1 MLQCR
6 KRRVVGYTSPDN
18 TALEMKDL
26 TQGSVAGHIL
36 QMAAVMVIGMVGQ
49 TLYYLVD
56 LYFVSGLGAQA
67 IAGVSAAGNITF
79 VVLALTQ
86 ILNVGT
92 AALISHAA
100 GRKDK
105 HDANLVFNQSITLS
119 ALVGV
124 FVLVAGYLLTRPFLN
139 LVGADA
145 GTRQAG
151 VTYLYW
157 YMPGL
162 ALQFAMVSM
171 GAALRGTGIV
181 RPTMTVQVLT
191 VLLNVALAPV
201 LIAGWG
207 TGHPLGVAGAG
218 LASTLAIIAAVVM
231 LSWYFERLEKYVRFH
246 REQWSPQLAYWKRIL
261 NIGLPA
267 GGEFAVMFFLMGLMY
282 WLIRGFGS
290 EAQAGYGIGSRVMQ
304 AIFLPAMAVAFS
316 AAPVAGQ
323 NFGAR
328 NAARVR
334 ETFRAAVRLETAIMT
349 VITGFCQ
356 IAPGSLIAAFT
367 HDPQV
372 IGVGTG
378 FLRIISWNFI
388 GTGIIFTCS
397 GMFQAMGNTWPALL
411 SGVSRLVLFAVPAIW
426 LSSRPGFTLSQVW
439 VTSVITIIV
448 QAALSYLLVQHEM
461 RKKLAFSAAPAV
473 PPAVPAV

>member
-1 MLQCR
+1 
-6 KRRVVGYTSPDN
+6 
-18 TALEMKDL
+18 MKDL
-26 TQGSVAGHIL
+26 TQGSIVSHIL

-56 LYFVSGLGAQA
+56 LYFVSGLGPQA

-79 VVLALTQ
+79 VILALTQ

-92 AALISHAA
+92 GALISHAA
-100 GRKDK
+100 GRKDQR
-105 HDANLVFNQSITLS
+105 DANLVFNQSITLS

-124 FVLVAGYLLTRPFLN
+124 FVLVAGYLLTRPYLN
-139 LVGADA
+139 LVGADT

-151 VTYLYW
+151 ITYLYW
-157 YMPGL
+157 FMPGL

-191 VLLNVALAPV
+191 VLLNVVLAPV

-218 LASTLAIIAAVVM
+218 LASTLAIVAAVGM
-231 LSWYFERLEKYVRFH
+231 LTWYFERLEKYVTFNSK
-246 REQWSPQLAYWKRIL
+246 QWRPELVYWKRIL

-267 GGEFAVMFFLMGLMY
+267 GGEFFLMFILMGLTY
-282 WLIRGFGS
+282 WLIRDFGS
-290 EAQAGYGIGSRVMQ
+290 DAQAGYGIGSRVMQ
-304 AIFLPAMAVAFS
+304 SIFLPAMAVAFS

-328 NAARVR
+328 NAERVR
-334 ETFRAAVRLETAIMT
+334 ATLRAALLLESAVM
-349 VITGFCQ
+349 VIILVLCQ
-356 IAPGSLIAAFT
+356 IAPAALIAAFS
-367 HDPQV
+367 HEPQV
-372 IGVGTG
+372 ITVGTD

-411 SGVSRLVLFAVPAIW
+411 SGVSRLVIFSIPAVW
-426 LSSRPGFTLSQVW
+426 LSRQPGFTLREVW
-439 VTSVITIIV
+439 VISVVTVLV
-448 QAALSYLLVQHEM
+448 QAVLSYVLVQAEM
-461 RKKLAFSAAPAV
+461 RKRLTFAATPAV
-473 PPAVPAV
+473 NPPAAAL

>member
-1 MLQCR
+1 MA
-6 KRRVVGYTSPDN
+6 RR
-18 TALEMKDL
+18 MKDL
-26 TQGSVAGHIL
+26 TQGSITGHIL

-56 LYFVSGLGAQA
+56 LYFVSGLGPQA
-67 IAGVSAAGNITF
+67 IAGVSVAGNITF

-100 GRKDK
+100 GRKDQ
-105 HDANLVFNQSITLS
+105 HDANVVFNQSLVLS
-119 ALVGV
+119 GLVGL
-124 FVLVAGYLLTRPFLN
+124 FVLLAGYLLTRPFLD
-139 LVGADA
+139 LIGADA
-145 GTRQAG
+145 GSRQAG

-157 YMPGL
+157 FMPGL

-207 TGHPLGVAGAG
+207 TGRPMGVAGAG
-218 LASTLAIIAAVVM
+218 LASTLAIVAGVVM
-231 LSWYFERLEKYVRFH
+231 LTGYFERLEKYVGFH
-246 REQWSPQLAYWKRIL
+246 REQWSPQLLYWKRIL

-267 GGEFAVMFFLMGLMY
+267 GGEFAVMFLLMGLSY

-304 AIFLPAMAVAFS
+304 AIFLPAMAIAFS

-323 NFGAR
+323 NFGGRHAL
-328 NAARVR
+328 RVR
-334 ETFRAAVRLETAIMT
+334 ATFRAAVLLETAIMA
-349 VITGFCQ
+349 VILLFCQ

-367 HDPQV
+367 HDERV
-372 IGVGTG
+372 ISVGTD

-388 GTGIIFTCS
+388 ASGIIFTCS

-411 SGVSRLVLFAVPAIW
+411 SGVSRLVIFAVPTIW
-426 LSSRPGFTLSQVW
+426 LSYQPGFTLRQVW
-439 VTSVITIIV
+439 VTSVITV
-448 QAALSYLLVQHEM
+448 ALQAVLSFVLVQWEM
-461 RKKLAFSAAPAV
+461 RKKLAFQPATLAN
-473 PPAVPAV
+473 PAVPAL